1 MQLTSTQKPYMNP
14 GLRRG
19 VVVVAA
25 VVAFAIAATFLF
37 YLLKNT
43 LDQQRQMLTHRQE
56 IQADWLAA
64 AGIDRALAK
73 LKQSPDYNGETWRVP
88 ADELSDTAAAEVVI
102 QIEDSNLFN
111 QRKITAQANYPLDTP
126 HRARKTLAKTI
137 TLP

>member
-1 MQLTSTQKPYMNP
+1 M
-14 GLRRG
+14 
-19 VVVVAA
+19 VVVAA

-37 YLLKNT
+37 YLMKNT

-126 HRARKTLAKTI
+126 HRARKTHAKTI
-137 TLP
+137 ILP